1 MIYNFFKIALRNL
14 QKHKLHSFINIFGLA
29 LGMAATILI
38 ASFVFFEL
46 SYDKHNEKYSDI
58 YRIYSNIYLPNG
70 ESVEGPATLGSV
82 APRLKEQIPEITQA
96 VRMAGFRDMNIKYQD
111 HLFSNDKLLWADSTF
126 FDIFTCEFIAGNPED
141 ALTEERSLVLTESFS
156 KKIFGSEDAY
166 NKLVIVDD
174 ESYKITAIVKDNPI
188 NSHMHFD
195 ILGSF
200 VTVCNSRYDIT
211 KNNGFNFYTY
221 FICPNFEKNKV
232 SIEEKTNVLVNQ
244 LSDERFGEMGLKI
257 DSYFQAMSDIHLKSH
272 SIVEFEANGN
282 INNIYI
288 FSILA
293 IFIILIAVVNFI
305 NLVTANSETRA
316 KEIGLRKV
324 MGAFRRNLFKQF
336 IGESIL
342 TSVFAFIIAL
352 GITEL
357 FIDLFKELMDSPIV
371 LPYWNNPIVLIF
383 MLIAVI
389 IVGFLSGSYPALY
402 LSRYLP
408 IEALKGSKSSGG
420 AKNTFLRKSLVVFQF
435 TIAIFL
441 LINLALLYKQVS
453 FMKHKDLGFDKEQ
466 IVVIDGYTPKVRNSY
481 KSLKADLLA
490 NPNIISVTA
499 SQAVPGELGNI
510 EVAYLV
516 GDDPKSS
523 IAIHENRIQ
532 DDFIKTFGIEIIE
545 GNDFSNDMG
554 TAKEKIILNEA
565 AVKRLGLVDPLYK
578 KVVFFQ
584 DTLQII
590 GIIKDFHFQ
599 SLHEEIAP
607 FSMTKRRTYFNKISV
622 KINPRYISRTLKEI
636 EETLTN
642 VDPNN
647 VFDYKFIDQ
656 SFEEMYLAEERSNQ
670 LITYAAI
677 LAIIIS
683 MLGLFALTSFTITQ
697 KVQEIGIRK
706 VMGASVE
713 QIVKMF
719 IIDSAKWVIVAGIIA
734 IPLAYVSM
742 GKWLNNFVYQTDIT
756 WWMFMFGCVL
766 ALIIAIAT
774 VSFISIKA
782 ARANPA
788 SSLKYE

>member
-38 ASFVFFEL
+38 ASFIFFEL
-46 SYDKHNEKYSDI
+46 SYDKQNDKYSDI
-58 YRIYSNIYLPNG
+58 YRIYSTIYLPNG
-70 ESVEGPATLGSV
+70 ESVEGPTTLGSV
-82 APRLKEQIPEITQA
+82 APRLKEQIPEITQT
-96 VRMAGFRDMNIKYQD
+96 VRIADFRNMNIKYQD
-111 HLFSNDKLLWADSTF
+111 HIFSSDKLLWVDSTF
-126 FDIFTCEFIAGNPED
+126 FDIFTCKFIAGNPEY

-221 FICPNFEKNKV
+221 MVCPNFEQNKV
-232 SIEEKTNVLVNQ
+232 SIEEKSNLLINQ
-244 LSDERFGEMGLKI
+244 LSDERFGEMGLKT
-257 DSYFQAMSDIHLKSH
+257 DSYFQAMSDIHLRSH
-272 SIVEFEANGN
+272 SIFELEPNGN
-282 INNIYI
+282 INSIYI

-324 MGAFRRNLFKQF
+324 MGAFKANLFKQF

-342 TSVFAFIIAL
+342 TSIFAFIIAL

-357 FIDLFKELMDSPIV
+357 LIGLFKELMASPIT
-371 LPYWNNPIVLIF
+371 LPYWDNPIILLL
-383 MLIAVI
+383 MLLAVI

-408 IEALKGSKSSGG
+408 IEALRGSKSSGG

-441 LINLALLYKQVS
+441 IINLALLYKQVN
-453 FMKHKDLGFDKEQ
+453 FMKNKDLGFDKEQ
-466 IVVIDGYTPKVRNSY
+466 IVVIDNFSTKVRSSY
-481 KSLKADLLA
+481 KSLKADLLM

-499 SQAVPGELGNI
+499 SQAVPGEIGNI
-510 EVAYLV
+510 EAAYMV
-516 GDDPKSS
+516 GNDAKSS
-523 IAIHENRIQ
+523 IAIHENQIQ
-532 DDFIKTFGIEIIE
+532 DDFIETFGIEIIE
-545 GNDFSNDMG
+545 GEDFSNDMG

-565 AVKRLGLVDPLYK
+565 AVKRLGLLDPLYK

-590 GIIKDFHFQ
+590 GVIKNFHFQ

-622 KINPRYISRTLKEI
+622 KINPNNISRTLREI
-636 EETLTN
+636 EVALTN

-647 VFDYKFIDQ
+647 VFKYKFIDQ

-706 VMGASVE
+706 VMGASVQ

-734 IPLAYVSM
+734 IPIAYVSM
-742 GKWLNNFVYQTDIT
+742 SKWLNNFVYQTNIE

-766 ALIIAIAT
+766 ALIIAVAT

>member
-14 QKHKLHSFINIFGLA
+14 QKRKLHSFINIFGLA

-38 ASFVFFEL
+38 ASYVFFEL

-58 YRIYSNIYLPNG
+58 YRIYSTIYLPNG
-70 ESVEGPATLGSV
+70 ESVEGPATLGTI
-82 APRLKEQIPEITQA
+82 APQLHEQIPEITQA
-96 VRMAGFRDMNIKYQD
+96 IRMQGFGNMDIYYKESI
-111 HLFSNDKLLWADSTF
+111 FSSNKLLWVDSSF
-126 FDIFTCEFIAGNPED
+126 FDVFSFEFISGNPSD
-141 ALTEERSLVLTESFS
+141 ALTQKRSLVLTQSFA
-156 KKIFGSEDAY
+156 KKIFGEEDAF
-166 NKLVIVDD
+166 NKMVKVNDN
-174 ESYKITAIVKDNPI
+174 SYKIAGIIKDVPL
-188 NSHMHFD
+188 NSHLDFD

-200 VTVCNSRYDIT
+200 ITVCNSDYDIT
-211 KNNGFNFYTY
+211 KDNGFNFYTY
-221 FICPNFEKNKV
+221 VVSPTLKNNRTA
-232 SIEEKTNVLVNQ
+232 IEEKTNALVNQ
-244 LSDERFGEMGLKI
+244 ITSDRFGEMGLKV
-257 DSYFQAMSDIHLKSH
+257 DSYFQPLGDIHLKSH
-272 SIVEFEANGN
+272 SIFEFKTNGD

-324 MGAFRRNLFKQF
+324 MGAFRANLFKQF

-342 TSVFAFIIAL
+342 TSVCAFIVAL

-357 FIDLFKELMDSPIV
+357 FINLFKEMMASPIV
-371 LPYWNNPIVLIF
+371 LPYWENPAILII
-383 MLIAVI
+383 MLLAVI
-389 IVGFLSGSYPALY
+389 LVGFLSGSYPAVY

-453 FMKHKDLGFDKEQ
+453 FMKNKDLGFDKEQ
-466 IVVIDGYTPKVRNSY
+466 IVVIEKISSKIRSSYT
-481 KSLKADLLA
+481 SLKANLLT
-490 NPNIISVTA
+490 NPNIISVAA

-510 EVAYLV
+510 EAAYIV
-516 GDDPKSS
+516 GSDSKSS

-532 DDFIKTFGIEIIE
+532 DDFIKTFGIKLIAGE
-545 GNDFSNDMG
+545 DFSKEMG
-554 TAKEKIILNEA
+554 TAKDKIILNET
-565 AVKRLGLVDPLYK
+565 AVKRLGLEDPINK
-578 KVVFFQ
+578 KVVFYK

-590 GIIKDFHFQ
+590 GVVQDFHFQ
-599 SLHEEIAP
+599 SLHQEIAP
-607 FSMTKRRTYFNKISV
+607 FSMTKRRTYFSLISV
-622 KINPRYISRTLKEI
+622 KINPREISKTLKEI
-636 EETLTN
+636 EEALRN

-647 VFDYKFIDQ
+647 VFNYKFIDQ
-656 SFEEMYLAEERSNQ
+656 TFEEMYLAEERSNQ
-670 LITYAAI
+670 LTTYAAI

-697 KVQEIGIRK
+697 KIQEIGVRK
-706 VMGASVE
+706 VMGASV
-713 QIVKMF
+713 QQVVKMF
-719 IIDSAKWVIVAGIIA
+719 IIDSTKWVVIAGIIA
-734 IPLAYVSM
+734 IPLAYLSM
-742 GKWLNNFVYQTDIT
+742 QKWLENFSYHTSIS
-756 WWMFMFGCVL
+756 WWMFLFGCII

-788 SSLKYE
+788 NSLKYE